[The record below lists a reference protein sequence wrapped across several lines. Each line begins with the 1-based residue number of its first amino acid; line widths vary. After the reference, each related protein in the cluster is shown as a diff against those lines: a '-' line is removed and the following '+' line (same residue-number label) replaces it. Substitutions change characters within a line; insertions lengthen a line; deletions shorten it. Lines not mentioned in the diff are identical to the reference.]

1 MSKTVK
7 LFLAL
12 FVIMFFNVSPCQACY
27 DDDDD
32 DYYNYYD
39 DSDDD
44 CYDWE
49 IELPEIEIIGKSN
62 DENKD
67 KNWDNEI
74 ELPNV
79 DIFGDSEDPF
89 SIIDDSDDYDMEVE
103 LPNVT
108 IIGNGNSN
116 SSGSWADKSASWL
129 NAHAY
134 TYAAYKSKKDKECAK
149 YVRLALEAG
158 GIDTAG
164 HPEHAKDYGD
174 FLKKIGFHEVSKEG
188 YSPQKGDIRVW
199 QNYPG
204 GNISG
209 HIHMYD
215 GSQWVSDFFEPN
227 NHGPGPRYRKYNNYK
242 IYWK

>member
-1 MSKTVK
+1 MKLLLQKSKPPLKRNTVYESTILK
-7 LFLAL
+7 EL
-12 FVIMFFNVSPCQACY
+12 CQ
-27 DDDDD
+27 
-32 DYYNYYD
+32 
-39 DSDDD
+39 D
-44 CYDWE
+44 C
-49 IELPEIEIIGKSN
+49 IPS
-62 DENKD
+62 
-67 KNWDNEI
+67 
-74 ELPNV
+74 
-79 DIFGDSEDPF
+79 
-89 SIIDDSDDYDMEVE
+89 
-103 LPNVT
+103 
-108 IIGNGNSN
+108 GNSN
-116 SSGSWADKSASWL
+116 SSGSWADKSTSWL

-164 HPEHAKDYGD
+164 HPKHAKDYGD

-227 NHGPGPRYRKYNNYK
+227 NNGPGPGYRKYNNYK
-242 IYWK
+242 IYRK

>member
-1 MSKTVK
+1 
-7 LFLAL
+7 
-12 FVIMFFNVSPCQACY
+12 MFFNVSPCQACY

-49 IELPEIEIIGKSN
+49 IELPEIEIIGQSN

-67 KNWDNEI
+67 RDWDNEI

-79 DIFGDSEDPF
+79 DIFGDSEYPF

-129 NAHAY
+129 RSHAHA
-134 TYAAYKSKKDKECAK
+134 KSLHKCAT

-158 GIDTAG
+158 GIDTTG
-164 HPEHAKDYGD
+164 HPEYAKDYGD
-174 FLKKIGFHEVSKEG
+174 FLKKIGFHEVTRDG
-188 YSPQKGDIRVW
+188 YSPKKGDIRVW

-204 GNISG
+204 GHRAG
-209 HIHMYD
+209 HIHMYN

-227 NHGPGPRYRKYNNYK
+227 NNGPGRDYRKYNNYK
-242 IYWK
+242 IYRK